1 MLLWQLPAP
10 HVCTAAAAAVTALLL
25 RDFVNNLT
33 YAVQMMSSR
42 DGNLYPA
49 AAAAEQIY
57 I

>member
-10 HVCTAAAAAVTALLL
+10 HVICTAAAAVAALLL